1 MTPAPAD
8 DDGGRLW
15 NSRWTFGPPPP
26 PKAVQRLEESLR
38 LPPALC
44 RLLAARRLLCPDEA
58 KRFLRPRRAHLL
70 DPAGL
75 RGAPEAARRLAAAVE
90 RRERILVHG
99 DYDADGIAGTAL
111 AVHWLRELGAAAEGF
126 VPSRRDG
133 YDLSRPGLERAV
145 AYGADVLMT
154 VDCGIRALEWV
165 GQASEKGIDVL
176 VTDHHLPG
184 PSLPPALAVVDPN
197 QPGCGYENKQ
207 LCGAAV
213 AFKVVQLAARLLGRS
228 ADEAWRHLDLAGV
241 ATVAD
246 LVPLVGE
253 NRALARLGLHHAGT
267 TGRPGLRAL
276 VEKACRGLREGGPD
290 SADVAYR
297 LAPRLNAAGR
307 VGEPETAL
315 RLLLSDDDAEARRLA
330 GVLEGDNAL
339 RKSLQ
344 KQTLAHALAQMER
357 ECDPMRDGAVVL
369 AGDDWHAGV
378 IGIVASQI
386 VEQVARPVVLFA
398 MDEEIGR
405 GSARSVP
412 QFDIHAALQTCSEH
426 LDRFGGHSAAAGMDI
441 RRARLDGFGRA
452 FRAEARRRL
461 AGCDLRPA
469 VAVDLEVGLEE
480 LRGPFFR
487 YCRYMG
493 PFGQGNPEPVF
504 AVLGARARRPRR
516 FGDGSHVEFRLD
528 GDRFGLRVAGFG
540 MGGRLSPEQLSSGAV
555 DVAFTL
561 SENRRGPYPTV
572 EAVAV
577 GIRPSGDRVSA
588 DGLPEGA
595 EVAAGGASAGALDL
609 FAHAGGVALADH
621 CR

>member
-1 MTPAPAD
+1 M
-8 DDGGRLW
+8 R
-15 NSRWTFGPPPP
+15 
-26 PKAVQRLEESLR
+26 ESLR
-38 LPPALC
+38 LPPAMC

-75 RGAPEAARRLAAAVE
+75 RGAPEAARRLAKAVE

-99 DYDADGIAGTAL
+99 DYDADGVAGTAL

-126 VPSRRDG
+126 VPNRRDG

-154 VDCGIRALEWV
+154 VDCGVRALEWV

-176 VTDHHLPG
+176 VTDHHRPG
-184 PSLPPALAVVDPN
+184 PSLPPALAVVDPR
-197 QPGCGYENKQ
+197 QPGCGYENKD

-213 AFKVVQLAARLLGRS
+213 AFKVVQLAARLLGRP
-228 ADEAWRHLDLAGV
+228 AGEAWPHLDLAGV

-246 LVPLVGE
+246 VVPLVGE
-253 NRALARLGLHHAGT
+253 NRALARLGLHGAGAT
-267 TGRPGLRAL
+267 SRPGLRVL
-276 VEKACRGLREGGPD
+276 VEKACKGLRDGGPD
-290 SADVAYR
+290 SSDVAFR

-307 VGEPETAL
+307 VGEPATAL
-315 RLLLSDDDAEARRLA
+315 QLLLSEDAGEARRLA
-330 GVLEGDNAL
+330 GVLERDNNL
-339 RKSLQ
+339 RKALQ
-344 KQTLAHALAQMER
+344 KQTLAGALARMER
-357 ECDPMRDGAVVL
+357 ECDPVRDGAVVL
-369 AGDDWHAGV
+369 ADDGWHAGV
-378 IGIVASQI
+378 IGIVASHLA
-386 VEQVARPVVLFA
+386 EQFARPAALFA
-398 MDEEIGR
+398 MDGEAGR

-412 QFDIHAALQTCSEH
+412 QLDVHAALEACSEH
-426 LDRFGGHSAAAGMDI
+426 LDRFGGHSAAAGMDV
-441 RRARLDGFGRA
+441 RRDRLDGFCRA

-461 AGCDLRPA
+461 AGCDLRPE

-480 LRGPFFR
+480 LGGPFYR
-487 YCRYMG
+487 YSRYMG

-504 AVLGARARRPRR
+504 AVRGARPRTARR
-516 FGDGSHVEFRLD
+516 FGDGSHVEFRLA

-540 MGGRLSPEQLSSGAV
+540 MGARLSPESLSSGPV

-577 GIRPSGDRVSA
+577 GIRPASNRVSA
-588 DGLPEGA
+588 AGA
-595 EVAAGGASAGALDL
+595 PRCAEAAAGGVSAESLDL
-609 FAHAGGVALADH
+609 FAHAGGGAVADH
-621 CR
+621 RG